1 MARNLLNKR
10 YQPPA
15 KGLKDPLFPPI
26 NRETRLIVR
35 SVSRRSWKILADRCP
50 NFPRGTP
57 TPTSKSTPTPRT
69 RLYQYRWS
77 RIGASEQGKFQPRR
91 GDQTSIKEVLADYRA
106 RGLEMI
112 ILGDV
117 VIVAT
122 PPRDTQW
129 TVGWILISRIDL
141 EIGRENREIN
151 LELVDRYSWK
161 LTGGKWDF
169 VVVSKKQIQHGVLK
183 TRVLSRLLIQR

>member
-1 MARNLLNKR
+1 MEKKIAKFPYKIIQPNDKNGSLSFQSNNINYSKKKQTMARNLLDKR

-91 GDQTSIKEVLADYRA
+91 GD
-106 RGLEMI
+106 
-112 ILGDV
+112 
-117 VIVAT
+117 
-122 PPRDTQW
+122 
-129 TVGWILISRIDL
+129 
-141 EIGRENREIN
+141 
-151 LELVDRYSWK
+151 
-161 LTGGKWDF
+161 
-169 VVVSKKQIQHGVLK
+169 
-183 TRVLSRLLIQR
+183 